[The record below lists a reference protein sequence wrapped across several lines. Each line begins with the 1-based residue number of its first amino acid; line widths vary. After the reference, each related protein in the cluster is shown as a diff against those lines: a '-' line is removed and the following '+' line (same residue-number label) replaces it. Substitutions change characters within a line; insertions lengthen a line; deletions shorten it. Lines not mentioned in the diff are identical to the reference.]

1 VAGKTSKLLNGKKP
15 PKSTK
20 SALLALSGYAT
31 THLERCSRQYTGAGN
46 LPSGDI

>member
-1 VAGKTSKLLNGKKP
+1 VAGKTLKLLNGKKP

-20 SALLALSGYAT
+20 SAKLACSGIAT
-31 THLERCSRQYTGAGN
+31 ARFERCSRQYTGAGN